1 MKKRPRSVTLVV
13 QRDGYTKTRTI
24 RIPLWALRL
33 GTWTL
38 ALVAVLLLTV
48 IVLYGPMVR
57 AAARVPG
64 MERELA
70 RLKTENGRVR
80 ELSAALDS
88 AESRYSQVRQMMGG
102 GIVRDPVVNSSGLP
116 IAPPIRARLAS
127 VKGEVSLGPS
137 IPRRWPLDETGY
149 ITRGQVKAGGRDEAH
164 PGIDIAVAVGSL
176 VRASGGATVGQ
187 AGEDPEYGF
196 FVLLDHPE
204 GYQTMYGHLS
214 RILVTQGGT
223 VSTGEVIGLSGNTG
237 RSSAPHLHFEIRQR
251 SSSLDPL
258 TMVKEGADG
267 HLQQYRTR

>member
-1 MKKRPRSVTLVV
+1 MKKRPRSVTVMI
-13 QRDGYTKTRTI
+13 QRDGSTKTRTI
-24 RIPLWALRL
+24 RIPLWTVRL

-38 ALVAVLLLTV
+38 GLAALSLFIV
-48 IVLYGPMVR
+48 IALYGPMVR

-70 RLKTENGRVR
+70 RLKTENARVR

-102 GIVRDPVVNSSGLP
+102 AIMRDQVVSSSGLP

-127 VKGEVSLGPS
+127 TTGDHPVGPS
-137 IPRRWPLDETGY
+137 VPRRWPMDETGY

-164 PGIDIAVAVGSL
+164 PGIDIAVSVGSL
-176 VRASGGATVGQ
+176 VRASGGATVGH

-204 GYQTMYGHLS
+204 DYQTMYGHLS
-214 RILVTQGGT
+214 RILVTQGAT
-223 VSTGEVIGLSGNTG
+223 VASGEVIGLSGNTG
-237 RSSAPHLHFEIRQR
+237 RSTAPHLHFEIRR
-251 SSSLDPL
+251 RGSSLDPL
-258 TMVKEGADG
+258 TMVKEG
-267 HLQQYRTR
+267 R